1 MEVSNRDP
9 IGQPERKHDS
19 DRHRFSFNWETTE
32 RLASMV
38 LGSVLMLYGAKRRGI
53 IPTLLGG
60 VFLYRGAAGQGA
72 LVGWPGLNNR
82 AKRTHPQTSVAHGE
96 GIKVASAITI
106 DRPASELYNYWR
118 DLTHLPK
125 FMKQLESVHST
136 AAGRSHW
143 ELKSAAGVKLSWD
156 AEIINDVPNELLA
169 WRSLPGGDLDHAGSV
184 RFEPAAGGRGTTVK
198 VTVEY
203 RPPVGKLGVVAA
215 NLLGVAP
222 ERLIKTDLSRLKQ
235 LIETGEIS
243 SVEGQPHGH

>member
-1 MEVSNRDP
+1 MEFNHFGSR
-9 IGQPERKHDS
+9 QET
-19 DRHRFSFNWETTE
+19 HRPARRRINFNWEMTE
-32 RLASMV
+32 RLGSLA
-38 LGSVLMLYGAKRRGI
+38 LGSALMLYGARRRGI

-60 VFLYRGAAGQGA
+60 VFLYRGAAGQGRF
-72 LVGWPGLNNR
+72 VGLPRLNKS
-82 AKRTHPQTSVAHGE
+82 ATLPHPQTSVAHGQ
-96 GIKVASAITI
+96 GMKVTSAVII
-106 DRPASELYNYWR
+106 DRPASTLYNYWR

-125 FMKQLESVHST
+125 FMKQLESVEIGD
-136 AAGRSHW
+136 AGRSHW
-143 ELKSAAGVKLSWD
+143 IFKSAAGVKLAWD

-198 VTVEY
+198 VTIEY

-235 LIETGEIS
+235 LLETGEIS
-243 SVEGQPHGH
+243 SVEGQAHGF